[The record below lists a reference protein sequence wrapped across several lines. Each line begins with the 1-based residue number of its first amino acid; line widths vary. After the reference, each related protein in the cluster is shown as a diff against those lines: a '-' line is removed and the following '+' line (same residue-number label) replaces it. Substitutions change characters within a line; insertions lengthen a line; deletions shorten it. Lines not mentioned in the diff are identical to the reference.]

1 MNLNTARVFV
11 RDISEASRFYREKIG
26 LELTAGSVE
35 YGYCVFDAGNT
46 QLVVESVALDAPQE
60 EQILVGRFT
69 GLSFTVANVHEKYR
83 ELAAAGVEFSGE
95 PEKQFWGGILATLR
109 DPAGN
114 ELQIVQQPTA

>member
-60 EQILVGRFT
+60 EQILARKV
-69 GLSFTVANVHEKYR
+69 S
-83 ELAAAGVEFSGE
+83 
-95 PEKQFWGGILATLR
+95 
-109 DPAGN
+109 
-114 ELQIVQQPTA
+114 

>member
-1 MNLNTARVFV
+1 MNLNTVRVFV
-11 RDISEASRFYREKIG
+11 RDISEASSFYREKLG
-26 LELTAGSVE
+26 LEQTAGSGE
-35 YGYCVFDAGNT
+35 YGYCVFNAGNT

-69 GLSFTVANVHEKYR
+69 GLSFTVANVYEKHR
-83 ELAAAGVEFSGE
+83 EFAAAGVEFSGE

-114 ELQIVQQPTA
+114 ELQIVQQAAA